1 MTEEARRQPKAA
13 RQPQRCVYLQ
23 SYSWGKSKEQQ
34 SSNRA
39 TESLFLV
46 LFAVGSFKTPSR
58 LTGNKEQQHEERNG
72 TDPEEKEQTGK
83 HIIMESDTAI
93 IIITLFYLLQLGEVN
108 IEFLEEITKE
118 VLHFF

>member
-1 MTEEARRQPKAA
+1 M
-13 RQPQRCVYLQ
+13 
-23 SYSWGKSKEQQ
+23 
-34 SSNRA
+34 
-39 TESLFLV
+39 
-46 LFAVGSFKTPSR
+46 GSFKTPSR

-118 VLHFF
+118 VLHFFRLPRTFSTSTSLELLMQEDF